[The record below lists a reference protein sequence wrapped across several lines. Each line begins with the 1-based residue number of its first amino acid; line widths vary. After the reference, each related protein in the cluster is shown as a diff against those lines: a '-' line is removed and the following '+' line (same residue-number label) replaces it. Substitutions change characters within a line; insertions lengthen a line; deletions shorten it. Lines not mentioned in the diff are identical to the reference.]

1 MKRTITII
9 ALSLL
14 LIACQSTSP
23 KITVNEPSK
32 EQQLDSNI
40 AFLQAEIASG
50 KNERRYDLALMYSAS
65 FDQNTRKLAKPI
77 LADLVAEDNID
88 AIVLFAQLEFLGKL
102 GSTSDRLFNKYYQSI
117 KDNSPSVV
125 KDYDYEKAE
134 MENTVALNFLAIKKL
149 YDENHHLCEQP
160 LDQSIN
166 QLKND
171 ANTYLVV
178 KYFNRCLEDYSIN
191 NSRQRLSVISKFQ
204 EINCSTKEDE
214 KVCISQ
220 GYSELSSGL
229 DSAERSFVVAAA
241 LRNIYKSHKDLL
253 RNKSGVQKRSPSLKT
268 AKVVTKAFEAYN
280 EKNIDKSCQILINY
294 MHNETKLSAFD
305 TAYMQQFLAKALLL
319 KDTNTDTR
327 LAIEYANKALKS
339 DELSFKEHWG
349 LFDLLSDVY
358 LNNEE
363 YAKYI
368 DMIGNYILE
377 NQGDM
382 DLIPASSLSE
392 ANDHKSI
399 KSKS

>member
-1 MKRTITII
+1 MNRSITII
-9 ALSLL
+9 AISLL

-23 KITVNEPSK
+23 KVTVNEPSK

-50 KNERRYDLALMYSAS
+50 KKERRYDLALMYSAS

-102 GSTSDRLFNKYYQSI
+102 GSTSDRLFNKYYKSI

-125 KDYDYEKAE
+125 KNYDYEKAE

-149 YDENHHLCEQP
+149 YDGNHHLCEQP

-166 QLKND
+166 QLKSD

-191 NSRQRLSVISKFQ
+191 NSGQRLRVISKFQ
-204 EINCSTKEDE
+204 EINCSTKEEE
-214 KVCISQ
+214 KVCISK
-220 GYSELSSGL
+220 GYNELSSGL

-253 RNKSGVQKRSPSLKT
+253 RNKTGVQKRSPSLKT

-294 MHNETKLSAFD
+294 MHEETKLSAFD

-363 YAKYI
+363 YTKYI

-392 ANDHKSI
+392 ANNHKSI